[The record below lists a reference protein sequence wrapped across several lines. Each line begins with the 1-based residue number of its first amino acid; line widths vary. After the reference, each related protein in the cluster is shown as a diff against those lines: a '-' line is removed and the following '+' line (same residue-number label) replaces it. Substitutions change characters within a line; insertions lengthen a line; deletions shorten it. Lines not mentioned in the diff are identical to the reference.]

1 MHECLA
7 WGHLPAAW
15 SRLGSRDRQP
25 ATPVRGAGTA
35 GLCLAPLA
43 ECTAF
48 ISCGQLRIFIPSEQ
62 KNQVHD
68 PPHAKES
75 KGFVIGEWGALGG
88 TSFQKFVHQQEN
100 GAEQSTW
107 AWTSLDLGLSPDCHI
122 PAEQLR
128 SFQCLTFLIS
138 TMGLAPASE
147 LFCASSYVKFLA
159 PGSSV

>member
-1 MHECLA
+1 MEPSPSSLVQA
-7 WGHLPAAW
+7 RQQGQAA
-15 SRLGSRDRQP
+15 SNP
-25 ATPVRGAGTA
+25 CEGAGTA

-68 PPHAKES
+68 SPHAKES

-88 TSFQKFVHQQEN
+88 TSFQNFVHQQEK

-107 AWTSLDLGLSPDCHI
+107 AWTSLDVGLSPDCHI

-138 TMGLAPASE
+138 KMGLAPASE

-159 PGSSV
+159 PGSGV